1 MQDTKKYY
9 FLGNNNSWPKKLE
22 KKRLSLYYKSP
33 VPYAWV
39 SSDCQ
44 LTFPITFLAFQ
55 TDRKEDKWFCMGDK
69 LAHQKVL
76 NKEWNNCTLGYMFR
90 SHSWTLQVLATS
102 HLEAWWWMALMYI
115 RYRYSTTQLKWL
127 SENRLTRFK
136 AKNMA
141 LKMAAINETLSSTN
155 LSFILFLIFI
165 HILSYIINELQLDIL
180 KNVINFAWNNKIY
193 SYTQYNKKLH
203 SNIK

>member
-1 MQDTKKYY
+1 MTQKVGEET
-9 FLGNNNSWPKKLE
+9 FILVLQITSSLCLNLF
-22 KKRLSLYYKSP
+22 RLSIDISHYI
-33 VPYAWV
+33 
-39 SSDCQ
+39 
-44 LTFPITFLAFQ
+44 FGFFQ

-127 SENRLTRFK
+127 SENHLTRFK

-155 LSFILFLIFI
+155 LSFTLFLISI
-165 HILSYIINELQLDIL
+165 HILSYINELKLDI
-180 KNVINFAWNNKIY
+180 
-193 SYTQYNKKLH
+193 
-203 SNIK
+203 

>member
-1 MQDTKKYY
+1 MTQKVEEET
-9 FLGNNNSWPKKLE
+9 FILVLQITSSLCLSLF
-22 KKRLSLYYKSP
+22 RLSIDISHYI
-33 VPYAWV
+33 
-39 SSDCQ
+39 
-44 LTFPITFLAFQ
+44 FGFFQ

-155 LSFILFLIFI
+155 LSFTLFLIFI
-165 HILSYIINELQLDIL
+165 HILSYKINELQLDIL

>member
-1 MQDTKKYY
+1 MTQKVGEET
-9 FLGNNNSWPKKLE
+9 FILVLQITSSLCLNLF
-22 KKRLSLYYKSP
+22 RLSIDISHYI
-33 VPYAWV
+33 
-39 SSDCQ
+39 
-44 LTFPITFLAFQ
+44 FGFFQ

-90 SHSWTLQVLATS
+90 SHGWTLQVLATS

-136 AKNMA
+136 AKKYGFKNGSN
-141 LKMAAINETLSSTN
+141 KWN
-155 LSFILFLIFI
+155 SFVYKSIIYFVSHF
-165 HILSYIINELQLDIL
+165 HTYIKL
-180 KNVINFAWNNKIY
+180 
-193 SYTQYNKKLH
+193 YNKWITTRYFK
-203 SNIK
+203 KCD